1 MAINPAN
8 GVLDITNGIIRV
20 SAIDVRDATGFNTAI
35 NNVARN
41 TILLYDDQESTTNF
55 IPHSTND
62 YQSTTGVTRDTTNKY
77 IELNSASDDGWIYW
91 PLKLPNAWKAEF
103 DMNITASGGLFTFT
117 FFNTSTPNHS
127 NDLSNDGGYKIIFDN
142 TNNNIIFRLQGV
154 SKSTTSVN
162 LRSNDWQHVNIN
174 YYYGQTSVSIDGKIV
189 ASYRFTE
196 DQHETNHRYVGFS
209 AKTGTIHKI
218 RKININNADKW
229 TFTDDS
235 NASDICYLNGNVG
248 IGTTT
253 TDHLLDVH
261 GNAYISENLTI
272 QGDLNVLGTTT
283 MVQIEDLQVEN
294 AIIELG
300 NNNVSDTID
309 LGIVMNRPTANVVV
323 GFRGDESELAI
334 GYTHSD
340 PSGSHIVPIAD
351 GALKTTIYGNL
362 HSNNVTTGGLT
373 VDDGF
378 SMGSHILPTSN
389 DTYDIGSA
397 EYKIRDLYVADNS
410 LWVGDEAKITFSSGE
425 LKFRKRKTD
434 TVPAAVT
441 AAGGHA
447 TGAKAFAGV
456 SNLTDIKAYHW
467 LKYMRTLSGQSNAK
481 MSDVFRD
488 DDADYETTS
497 TSSAWSDV
505 GDHMHTVQSVAIG
518 KTTAPTAPLD
528 VAGAGVFSGNITT
541 TGNIGVN
548 KTSPTAD
555 VHVVGY
561 QYIND
566 APTITNSFDHTTAPL
581 TLTNS
586 TVTST
591 TAVNDPSPVL
601 HLTREGTSS
610 QSYGARATMDLCRWE
625 NNGTNSRSRLD
636 FQLAEGT
643 YANTHVMSLRSDG
656 RVGIGVT
663 SPAYKL
669 DVDGDLNLS
678 TGSTLRINGTP
689 AVFSNWTVSG
699 SDIYRSSGKVGV
711 GTTSPGEML
720 HVHAA
725 SNPQILVEDTGTA
738 NRAEIRFKTAATDW
752 TVGQHGGDSG
762 KFKISNDTNVGTTS
776 DVTIDQNG
784 NVGIGTNNPDTKLTV
799 STGSI
804 TTSAEIAKFHS
815 YYDSNNNGYLIIE
828 ENNHTSGNND
838 WTGYGTR
845 IQKKTDSTDQGYI
858 EFNPVGGQYSIAF
871 GNDTTEYMRI
881 EYPDGNVGIGTTDPG
896 TKLNMKGG
904 VFLAENQSS
913 TNNQIL
919 YGDGGGAGANNN
931 SYTIANPKFGT
942 GVFVND
948 TGTTGST
955 ITLVNKEGAN
965 NTTKHASIGFVTTDT
980 TYNGKFGGQIGF
992 WPEDAN
998 ASKMQFRIY
1007 TSGAQAGYNLPVQ
1020 RMVVDGDGNVGV
1032 GTTSPDAVLDVQGL
1046 KTRFKYEY
1054 RYQDLWT
1061 SNNNQTFTIPVTGG
1075 SARGLMFVEAKVIQ
1089 VAANSS
1095 SERVARVKGMISNY
1109 HTGNF
1114 YMTVI
1119 EGENVSAF
1127 ETYMVGTSGSATGT
1141 FTMKYRPEAG
1151 YQQDVV
1157 CRLYLKIW
1165 HGGYTSTFGA
1175 LSRTDT
1181 GSNTALTAPTW
1192 DDAATSFGGNVGIG
1206 TTSPAKKLHV
1216 YGSIQCHNTGNTG
1229 DEKGLF
1235 LQSVGDWYNL
1245 SPGNDGYLHLLGG
1258 ASGQGHMSG
1267 NYTPMKIGKL
1277 ITYGAVGIGT
1287 TSPHGELHIGPKDSN
1302 HIYLASANNSY
1313 GWKLDTHDYGSGEVP
1328 FRLIRRTGGSDAT
1341 VLTVR
1346 NQDGS
1351 VGIGTS
1357 TFTDTR
1363 NLGGLHIRDNRGIS
1377 FAASTNSGSRHW
1389 RIRPDDY
1396 SDHGSLQI
1404 GVSDNNTTCPD
1415 AQDEAVMTMTRN
1427 RYVGIGTTSP
1437 TSCLEIRS
1445 STTIPVFRGDAGR
1458 AVYQGSG
1465 YNIVNSNG
1473 FSETHNNY
1481 AWDGYPGVVKTNSNG
1496 EWRVHGQS
1504 SYNVLVRSDVGF
1516 APFTGLHETYLPFD
1530 EDDKGMI
1537 VYSTGNY
1544 ASELKDGNVDGVVYD
1559 YLTIS
1564 DACPVVKICTTEN
1577 DKRVIGVLSNR
1588 HNRTQIKEITE
1599 EEYEL
1604 ITGDEKYV
1612 YAKKEDSNVY
1622 VCDSN
1627 TDEFSKGY
1635 YNAVGE
1641 GSIWVCNKNGD
1652 LENGDYITSST
1663 VAGYGQKQND
1673 DLLHNYTVAKITT
1686 DCDFSEIWVTT
1697 KKHKKTKE
1705 GYTFNDNNEP
1715 VYENILDDE
1724 GNTRTHLKFKIRY
1737 LLPDATQIS
1746 KSDYDTKLAAGEEVY
1761 KAAFVGCTY
1770 HCG

>member
-669 DVDGDLNLS
+669 DVDGDINLS

-699 SDIYRSSGKVGV
+699 SNIYRPS
-711 GTTSPGEML
+711 
-720 HVHAA
+720 
-725 SNPQILVEDTGTA
+725 
-738 NRAEIRFKTAATDW
+738 
-752 TVGQHGGDSG
+752 
-762 KFKISNDTNVGTTS
+762 
-776 DVTIDQNG
+776 
-784 NVGIGTNNPDTKLTV
+784 
-799 STGSI
+799 
-804 TTSAEIAKFHS
+804 
-815 YYDSNNNGYLIIE
+815 
-828 ENNHTSGNND
+828 
-838 WTGYGTR
+838 
-845 IQKKTDSTDQGYI
+845 
-858 EFNPVGGQYSIAF
+858 
-871 GNDTTEYMRI
+871 
-881 EYPDGNVGIGTTDPG
+881 
-896 TKLNMKGG
+896 
-904 VFLAENQSS
+904 
-913 TNNQIL
+913 
-919 YGDGGGAGANNN
+919 
-931 SYTIANPKFGT
+931 
-942 GVFVND
+942 
-948 TGTTGST
+948 
-955 ITLVNKEGAN
+955 
-965 NTTKHASIGFVTTDT
+965 
-980 TYNGKFGGQIGF
+980 
-992 WPEDAN
+992 
-998 ASKMQFRIY
+998 
-1007 TSGAQAGYNLPVQ
+1007 
-1020 RMVVDGDGNVGV
+1020 
-1032 GTTSPDAVLDVQGL
+1032 
-1046 KTRFKYEY
+1046 
-1054 RYQDLWT
+1054 
-1061 SNNNQTFTIPVTGG
+1061 
-1075 SARGLMFVEAKVIQ
+1075 
-1089 VAANSS
+1089 
-1095 SERVARVKGMISNY
+1095 
-1109 HTGNF
+1109 
-1114 YMTVI
+1114 
-1119 EGENVSAF
+1119 
-1127 ETYMVGTSGSATGT
+1127 
-1141 FTMKYRPEAG
+1141 
-1151 YQQDVV
+1151 
-1157 CRLYLKIW
+1157 
-1165 HGGYTSTFGA
+1165 
-1175 LSRTDT
+1175 
-1181 GSNTALTAPTW
+1181 
-1192 DDAATSFGGNVGIG
+1192 GNVGIG
-1206 TTSPAKKLHV
+1206 TTSPQEKFHL
-1216 YGSIQCHNTGNTG
+1216 YGSPIIQHETRY
-1229 DEKGLF
+1229 
-1235 LQSVGDWYNL
+1235 SVGA
-1245 SPGNDGYLHLLGG
+1245 NDGWYKIGTWDAASADGARLKISLLGAESYSALESARG
-1258 ASGQGHMSG
+1258 GETIIYASINNNNPTSVSNMSG
-1267 NYTPMKIGKL
+1267 SIHAHGKPVITQAKFKQVGTDRTQYEIIAYVEPYTQHTMKIECSETTTFTRAWMSASDPGADSATVQAALFTHVVDNAGNVGIGTATVDGPLHIFKTAATDSDIGGGIKFERWDNYGCAIWSQYHGSIECMNFRTAQNATDAYGGTPQMVLTHQGRVGIGTSNPVDALDVVADDAWGGIKL
-1277 ITYGAVGIGT
+1277 KTSTNNVIKMGRNATSDGGFIEMHNNGVFTTWICAYGDSHFNGGNVGIGT
-1287 TSPHGELHIGPKDSN
+1287 TGPGAHLHVYKNGYTPRVLIETPGAHDAELKLKNSNGNWVFRCLDSSGDLRFNGTSGFKLVLTQGGNVGIGVTSPDEMLDVDGNVKIRGANTYLSWNNDQRLIMEYDNHYRQGIHFDANARLMRLFSTTNDSGGG
-1302 HIYLASANNSY
+1302 IVFQTRAASGSS
-1313 GWKLDTHDYGSGEVP
+1313 GTDYGSERMRITSNG
-1328 FRLIRRTGGSDAT
+1328 
-1341 VLTVR
+1341 
-1346 NQDGS
+1346 N
-1351 VGIGTS
+1351 VGINDSSPSYKLSVNGSFRVHGNTS
-1357 TFTDTR
+1357 TFGSDGLVHINSRSTQYGSETVALQTTIDGRALTDA
-1363 NLGGLHIRDNRGIS
+1363 NPGH
-1377 FAASTNSGSRHW
+1377 
-1389 RIRPDDY
+1389 
-1396 SDHGSLQI
+1396 HGSEQRNVLSFQ
-1404 GVSDNNTTCPD
+1404 PD
-1415 AQDEAVMTMTRN
+1415 GG
-1427 RYVGIGTTSP
+1427 YVGIGTTGP
-1437 TSCLEIRS
+1437 TSKLHLRHGSGDNVTTFKVSSGGTVRIERNHNNGPWIQTTMSSGMAGIHFGNSDNWLIRKWYS
-1445 STTIPVFRGDAGR
+1445 NLDFDYNGSTKGYLLGSANVGQIDFTGQHRSFIDDVLHTEYDSHEGLIVSANKNKYFDIDEDLTTGANAIQISQSIPLVSISTKEKDKACFGVISGSEDPDSREYA
-1458 AVYQGSG
+1458 QGSFVTVVQKQVG
-1465 YNIVNSNG
+1465 DRRAFINS
-1473 FSETHNNY
+1473 
-1481 AWDGYPGVVKTNSNG
+1481 
-1496 EWRVHGQS
+1496 
-1504 SYNVLVRSDVGF
+1504 
-1516 APFTGLHETYLPFD
+1516 
-1530 EDDKGMI
+1530 I
-1537 VYSTGNY
+1537 
-1544 ASELKDGNVDGVVYD
+1544 
-1559 YLTIS
+1559 
-1564 DACPVVKICTTEN
+1564 
-1577 DKRVIGVLSNR
+1577 
-1588 HNRTQIKEITE
+1588 
-1599 EEYEL
+1599 
-1604 ITGDEKYV
+1604 
-1612 YAKKEDSNVY
+1612 
-1622 VCDSN
+1622 
-1627 TDEFSKGY
+1627 
-1635 YNAVGE
+1635 GE
-1641 GSIWVCNKNGD
+1641 GAIWVTNINGN
-1652 LENGDYITSST
+1652 LESGDYITTSN
-1663 VAGYGQKQND
+1663 VAGYGMRQD
-1673 DLLHNYTVAKITT
+1673 SEFLANYTVAKITM
-1686 DCDFSEIWVTT
+1686 DCDFEPVTQPIQTIKKELGNVNYWVETTYSNVTLEEYSNLTEENRQTVTTTVYSNEEGNITVAQYSNLESNVQATYSEIETVTYQ
-1697 KKHKKTKE
+1697 KIERKESKTEQE
-1705 GYTFNDNNEP
+1705 GYTLEVREKLVN
-1715 VYENILDDE
+1715 VLDEHGQLQWEDHPTDTE
-1724 GNTRTHLKFKIRY
+1724 KAYKIRY
-1737 LLPDATQIS
+1737 LT
-1746 KSDYDTKLAAGEEVY
+1746 SDGTRTDEANAVHI
-1761 KAAFVGCTY
+1761 AAFVGCTY

>member
-1 MAINPAN
+1 MAINPNN
-8 GVLDITNGIIRV
+8 GVLDIINGTLKV
-20 SAIDVRDATGFNTAI
+20 SSIDIKQAGGFTTAI
-35 NNVARN
+35 NTVARN
-41 TILLYDDQESTTNF
+41 DVLLFDDQKSTTTF
-55 IPHSTND
+55 TPTAQGGYMS
-62 YQSTTGVTRDTTNKY
+62 STGVTRDTSSNY
-77 IELNSASDDGWIYW
+77 LELGTASDAGWVYW
-91 PLKLPNAWKAEF
+91 PLQLPNSWHTEF
-103 DMNITASGGLFTFT
+103 DMHVTATGGVLTYSL
-117 FFNTSTPNHS
+117 FNTSEPNHTDYT
-127 NDLSNDGGYKIIFDN
+127 NNDGGYKIVFDN
-142 TNNNIIFRLQGV
+142 TNNQIVIYWEGSVHKTV
-154 SKSTTSVN
+154 SAS
-162 LRSNDWQHVNIN
+162 LRSNDWQSVNIN
-174 YYYGQTSVSIDGKIV
+174 YFQGAISISLAGKAV
-189 ASYRFTE
+189 LTHEFTE
-196 DQHETNHRYVGFS
+196 NYQEFDSRYIGFS
-209 AKTGTIHKI
+209 ATAGTSHKI
-218 RKININNADKW
+218 RHLRIHNSDKW
-229 TFTDDS
+229 LYTKTS
-235 NASDICYLNGNVG
+235 NASDIAYVSGNVG
-248 IGTTT
+248 IGSLSPTE
-253 TDHLLDVH
+253 LLDVH
-261 GNAYISENLTI
+261 GNVHIASDLTVD
-272 QGDLNVLGTTT
+272 GNRTVTGTTT
-283 MVQIEDLQVEN
+283 YVDTTNATIEDP
-294 AIIELG
+294 IIELAKG
-300 NNNVSDTID
+300 NTSDTID
-309 LGIVMNRPTANVVV
+309 AGLIVTRSTSNVTIA
-323 GFRGDESELAI
+323 FRGDEEELAL
-334 GYTHSD
+334 GYTQSGASD
-340 PSGSHIVPIAD
+340 TDVTPIANGGLD
-351 GALKTTIYGNL
+351 VRVYGNL
-362 HSNNVTTGGLT
+362 FANNLTTTANVEATYLKGDGSEITQVTLDQVVGYANTTANTIQLTNTDVGLVATGNVEANYFVGNGSELT
-373 VDDGF
+373 NISTTLQAISDNGN
-378 SMGSHILPTSN
+378 TSSSTIQFTN
-389 DTYDIGSA
+389 ATTA
-397 EYKIRDLYVADNS
+397 FVADSN
-410 LWVGDEAKITFSSGE
+410 VGIG
-425 LKFRKRKTD
+425 TD
-434 TVPAAVT
+434 
-441 AAGGHA
+441 
-447 TGAKAFAGV
+447 
-456 SNLTDIKAYHW
+456 
-467 LKYMRTLSGQSNAK
+467 
-481 MSDVFRD
+481 
-488 DDADYETTS
+488 
-497 TSSAWSDV
+497 
-505 GDHMHTVQSVAIG
+505 
-518 KTTAPTAPLD
+518 APTANL
-528 VAGAGVFSGNITT
+528 
-541 TGNIGVN
+541 
-548 KTSPTAD
+548 
-555 VHVVGY
+555 HVMGY
-561 QYIND
+561 QYVNGP
-566 APTITNSFDHTTAPL
+566 PTLTNSFDHSDAPL
-581 TLTNS
+581 TLTHD
-586 TVTST
+586 TATSD
-591 TAVNDPSPVL
+591 TAINDPKPLL
-601 HLTREGTSS
+601 HLTRDGTTS
-610 QSYGARATMDLCRWE
+610 QSYGARATFNLSRYE
-625 NNGTNSRSRLD
+625 NNSTHSRSRLD
-636 FQLAEGT
+636 LALADGT
-643 YANTHVMSLRSDG
+643 YAESTVMTLRADG
-656 RVGIGVT
+656 KVGVGVT

-1473 FSETHNNY
+1473 FSEAHNNY
-1481 AWDGYPGVVKTNSNG
+1481 AWDGYPGFVKTNSNG
-1496 EWRVHGQS
+1496 EWRCHGTG

-1544 ASELKDGNVDGVVYD
+1544 ASELKDGNVEGVMYD

-1641 GSIWVCNKNGD
+1641 GSIWVCNKNGN

>member
-1 MAINPAN
+1 M
-8 GVLDITNGIIRV
+8 T
-20 SAIDVRDATGFNTAI
+20 
-35 NNVARN
+35 
-41 TILLYDDQESTTNF
+41 
-55 IPHSTND
+55 
-62 YQSTTGVTRDTTNKY
+62 
-77 IELNSASDDGWIYW
+77 
-91 PLKLPNAWKAEF
+91 
-103 DMNITASGGLFTFT
+103 
-117 FFNTSTPNHS
+117 
-127 NDLSNDGGYKIIFDN
+127 
-142 TNNNIIFRLQGV
+142 
-154 SKSTTSVN
+154 
-162 LRSNDWQHVNIN
+162 LRA
-174 YYYGQTSVSIDGKIV
+174 DGK
-189 ASYRFTE
+189 
-196 DQHETNHRYVGFS
+196 VG
-209 AKTGTIHKI
+209 
-218 RKININNADKW
+218 
-229 TFTDDS
+229 
-235 NASDICYLNGNVG
+235 V
-248 IGTTT
+248 
-253 TDHLLDVH
+253 
-261 GNAYISENLTI
+261 
-272 QGDLNVLGTTT
+272 
-283 MVQIEDLQVEN
+283 
-294 AIIELG
+294 
-300 NNNVSDTID
+300 
-309 LGIVMNRPTANVVV
+309 
-323 GFRGDESELAI
+323 
-334 GYTHSD
+334 
-340 PSGSHIVPIAD
+340 
-351 GALKTTIYGNL
+351 
-362 HSNNVTTGGLT
+362 
-373 VDDGF
+373 
-378 SMGSHILPTSN
+378 
-389 DTYDIGSA
+389 
-397 EYKIRDLYVADNS
+397 
-410 LWVGDEAKITFSSGE
+410 
-425 LKFRKRKTD
+425 
-434 TVPAAVT
+434 
-441 AAGGHA
+441 
-447 TGAKAFAGV
+447 
-456 SNLTDIKAYHW
+456 
-467 LKYMRTLSGQSNAK
+467 
-481 MSDVFRD
+481 
-488 DDADYETTS
+488 
-497 TSSAWSDV
+497 
-505 GDHMHTVQSVAIG
+505 
-518 KTTAPTAPLD
+518 
-528 VAGAGVFSGNITT
+528 
-541 TGNIGVN
+541 
-548 KTSPTAD
+548 
-555 VHVVGY
+555 
-561 QYIND
+561 
-566 APTITNSFDHTTAPL
+566 
-581 TLTNS
+581 
-586 TVTST
+586 
-591 TAVNDPSPVL
+591 
-601 HLTREGTSS
+601 
-610 QSYGARATMDLCRWE
+610 
-625 NNGTNSRSRLD
+625 
-636 FQLAEGT
+636 
-643 YANTHVMSLRSDG
+643 
-656 RVGIGVT
+656 GVT

-1020 RMVVDGDGNVGV
+1020 RMVVDGDGNVGI
-1032 GTTSPDAVLDVQGL
+1032 GTASPDAVLDVEGL
-1046 KTRFKYEY
+1046 KTKFKYEY
-1054 RYQDLWT
+1054 RYQDTWY
-1061 SNNNQTFTIPVTGG
+1061 SNNNQTFTIPVTGTT
-1075 SARGLMFVEAKVIQ
+1075 ARGLMLVEAKVIQ
-1089 VAANSS
+1089 VASNSS
-1095 SERVARVKGMISNY
+1095 SERVARVKSMISNY

-1114 YMTVI
+1114 YMKVI

-1127 ETYMVGTSGSATGT
+1127 ETYMVGASGSAAGT
-1141 FTMKYRPEAG
+1141 FTMKYQPEAG
-1151 YQQDVV
+1151 YQQNVS

-1165 HGGYTSTFGA
+1165 YGGWTWSFGA

-1192 DDAATSFGGNVGIG
+1192 DDATTSFGGNIGISTATPESKLHITNTTDSTGTGDAFISGLVSNGSNRKPTECLRLQGHWRSPGSGALLRFTNYHGGGTNPNTGEYNTAGIAGFDYANQWGGGLCLYTSTNTSGGGDLIPRMIIDSSGRVGIG
-1206 TTSPAKKLHV
+1206 APTPRAPVQIGKHSPNNSGTNNTIPSSNMGQSADFPNTTHLWIANRYTSTEEEYWGCAMGVLWDGHT
-1216 YGSIQCHNTGNTG
+1216 YI
-1229 DEKGLF
+1229 
-1235 LQSVGDWYNL
+1235 QSVNKKTSSVYNL
-1245 SPGNDGYLHLLGG
+1245 LLQPNG
-1258 ASGQGHMSG
+1258 
-1267 NYTPMKIGKL
+1267 
-1277 ITYGAVGIGT
+1277 
-1287 TSPHGELHIGPKDSN
+1287 
-1302 HIYLASANNSY
+1302 
-1313 GWKLDTHDYGSGEVP
+1313 
-1328 FRLIRRTGGSDAT
+1328 
-1341 VLTVR
+1341 
-1346 NQDGS
+1346 GS
-1351 VGIGTS
+1351 VGIGTT

-1363 NLGGLHIRDNRGIS
+1363 NDGGLHIRDNRGIS